1 MLIHENL
8 VTPVTAECDVLVAGG
23 GIAGIAAALSAARNG
38 AKTILVDRGYMLGG
52 LATAGLVTIYLP
64 LCDGRGEQ
72 VSFGIAEELLHLSIS
87 MGWEAD
93 YPNAWLNDSI
103 DPELRKK
110 QRFMVRYNAQI
121 FALLAEEA
129 LHKAGVSIRYGQ
141 QIAAV
146 HMEGDR
152 MAAAILQGKSGRE
165 AIAARSFVD
174 ATGDA
179 DLFHMAGADTR
190 IFRQGNV
197 LAAWYYRILNGRY
210 DLCQLGAC
218 DVPDELRD
226 ELGSPE
232 LLVPRRF
239 EALTSSELSEMTC
252 LAHQN
257 VLRDLRKHREADPDC
272 VPVTL
277 ATIPQVRMTR
287 CIQGLYTLDDSEYDV
302 PFGDSIGKI
311 ADWRRRGY
319 VYDVPFRTLYGAKV
333 KNLIAAGRCI
343 SATDAMWDISRVIP
357 ACAVTG
363 EAAGAAA
370 AMSDDFAALDVSG
383 LQKKLDIRH

>member
-1 MLIHENL
+1 MQIQEQL
-8 VTPVTAECDVLVAGG
+8 VTPVSAQYDVLVAGG

-38 AKTILVDRGYMLGG
+38 AKTVLVDRGYMLGG

-87 MGWEAD
+87 MGAEAD
-93 YPNAWLNDSI
+93 YPNAWLNGST
-103 DPELRKK
+103 DPEARKK
-110 QRFMVRYNAQI
+110 QRFMVRYNAQL
-121 FALLAEEA
+121 FALLAEE
-129 LHKAGVSIRYGQ
+129 LLLKSGVDIRYGEQ
-141 QIAAV
+141 LVAV
-146 HMEGDR
+146 HMDENR
-152 MAAAILQGKSGRE
+152 VSAAVLQGKCERT
-165 AIAARSFVD
+165 AIAAKSFVD

-179 DLFHMAGADTR
+179 DLFHLAGAETR
-190 IFRQGNV
+190 GFQQGNV
-197 LAAWYYRILNGRY
+197 LAAWYYRILNGKY

-232 LLVPRRF
+232 LLVQRRF
-239 EALTSSELSEMTC
+239 EAITTAELSEMTC

-257 VLRDLRKHREADPDC
+257 VLRDLRKKREADPDC

-287 CIQGLYTLDDSEYDV
+287 RIEGIYTLDDCEFDTA
-302 PFGDSIGKI
+302 FEDSIGRI

-319 VYDVPFRTLYGAKV
+319 VYHVPFRTLYGAQAA
-333 KNLIAAGRCI
+333 NLIAAGRCI

-370 AMSDDFAALDVSG
+370 AISSDFATLDVRRLQG
-383 LQKKLDIRH
+383 LLDIR

>member
-1 MLIHENL
+1 MEIYGKL
-8 VTPVTAECDVLVAGG
+8 TAPVTAEYDVMVAGG

-38 AKTILVDRGYMLGG
+38 AKTLLVDRGYMLGG

-87 MGWEAD
+87 MGAEAD
-93 YPNAWLNDSI
+93 YPNAWLDSSA
-103 DPELRKK
+103 DPELRSR

-121 FALLAEEA
+121 FALLAEE
-129 LHKAGVSIRYGQ
+129 LLVKSGVDIGYGEQ
-141 QIAAV
+141 VVAMQMDGDRAAAAV
-146 HMEGDR
+146 
-152 MAAAILQGKSGRE
+152 LQGKCERR
-165 AIAARSFVD
+165 AVAAQSFVD

-179 DLFHMAGADTR
+179 DLFYLAGADTK

-197 LAAWYYRILNGRY
+197 LAAWYYRIMNGKY

-232 LLVPRRF
+232 LLVQRRF
-239 EALTSSELSEMTC
+239 EALKTSELSEMTR

-257 VLRDLRKHREADPDC
+257 VLRDLRKKREADPAC

-277 ATIPQVRMTR
+277 PTIPQVRMTR
-287 CIQGLYTLDDSEYDV
+287 RIEGAYTLDDSEYDV
-302 PFGDSIGKI
+302 PFADSIGRI
-311 ADWRRRGY
+311 ADWRRRGF
-319 VYDVPFRTLYGAKV
+319 VYDVPFGTLYGAQV
-333 KNLIAAGRCI
+333 RNLIAAGRCI
-343 SATDAMWDISRVIP
+343 SATDAMWDITRVIP

-370 AMSDDFAALDVSG
+370 AISNDFANLDVQS
-383 LQKKLDIRH
+383 LRRRLDIR